1 MPHYGL
7 ADRYGIRG
15 RGWDSMTVTYDTLPL
30 GEVAVRRGERVHATD
45 GTVGQV
51 QGLVIDTGSRHVTY
65 VLLQEGHLFSRK
77 EVAIPISAVTQVD
90 NNAVEQTDHNG
101 ARLNLTKQQV
111 RDLPPVDIDHH
122 RGQSHQD

>member
-1 MPHYGL
+1 M
-7 ADRYGIRG
+7 
-15 RGWDSMTVTYDTLPL
+15 
-30 GEVAVRRGERVHATD
+30 RRGERVHATD

-77 EVAIPISAVTQVD
+77 EVTIPISAVTQVD

-111 RDLPPVDIDHH
+111 RDPPPVDIDHP

>member
-7 ADRYGIRG
+7 ADRYGHPRARMG
-15 RGWDSMTVTYDTLPL
+15 LDDRHLRHLAL

-65 VLLQEGHLFSRK
+65 VLPQEGSCSAARK
-77 EVAIPISAVTQVD
+77 
-90 NNAVEQTDHNG
+90 
-101 ARLNLTKQQV
+101 
-111 RDLPPVDIDHH
+111 
-122 RGQSHQD
+122 